1 MSLPPSLQGLKELPS
16 RTVND
21 NSTFPEGRYV
31 VNAPK
36 TADEDDPILSAEGPE
51 IVTKTW
57 FKSPPFSQAAV
68 LALQSVQLFADT
80 HDQGWVDDRALGNWT
95 WLEVAIYE
103 NESSDSPR
111 QREGVELVWL
121 SHKNDMESSQYGWL
135 SGDVFPGKHDLLALL
150 EVGNVIA
157 VRVCA
162 RFTGWKLFGRAAC
175 LVLDMG
181 RPTSVEQPPSY
192 AQVMEDTI
200 ALQQILNCVNSSNN
214 AYTPTIT
221 AAWDRADTFSGKEKR
236 PLRVLSLDGG
246 GVRGYSSLMLLKEVM
261 DKGAPNK
268 KPCEVFD
275 LIGGT
280 STGGLIAIMLGR
292 LKMTV
297 QECLDEYSALMS
309 EVFGSGWIHD
319 HVTKPARYAVTG
331 AFYSADTLEK
341 VIKSL
346 LRKRLPAG
354 EDADK
359 ALLLDEK
366 EDSCKIFLMAVRE
379 EAGNNRGPVFLRSY
393 TNDLELPDADLAK
406 ITLWQAARATSAAPA
421 YFKPL
426 QVGRIKLV
434 DGGLLANNPLGW
446 LWTEVLGVY
455 GPTRETDCFLS
466 IGTGMASNVA
476 VAQPGFNF
484 KGAMMSFS
492 SIATNTEST
501 HLLFRYLVDAFAP
514 CPQIKKYWRLN
525 VVKEKKGSD
534 PKDYES
540 PGELDAVA
548 EIKKLAAWTNEWI
561 AAQQDIIKTCSEA
574 IGRNSLKSK

>member
-1 MSLPPSLQGLKELPS
+1 MSLPTSLQNLKELPS
-16 RTVND
+16 RAVDD

-36 TADEDDPILSAEGPE
+36 PKDESDPLLSSEGPG

-57 FKSPPFSQAAV
+57 FKSP
-68 LALQSVQLFADT
+68 SVQLFADT

-103 NESSDSPR
+103 NESSDYPR
-111 QREGVELVWL
+111 TREGVELVWM
-121 SHKNDMESSQYGWL
+121 SHKNDMGSEQYDW
-135 SGDVFPGKHDLLALL
+135 
-150 EVGNVIA
+150 VGNVIG

-162 RFTGWKLFGRAAC
+162 RFIGWKLFGRAAC

-181 RPTSVEQPPSY
+181 RPTAVEQPPSY
-192 AQVMEDTI
+192 AQVMEDTL
-200 ALQQILNCVNSSNN
+200 ALQQILNAVNSNNN
-214 AYTPTIT
+214 AYGPTIT

-297 QECLDEYSALMS
+297 QECLDEYSALMK
-309 EVFGSGWIHD
+309 EVFGSGWFHD
-319 HVTKPARYAVTG
+319 YVTKPTRYATTG
-331 AFYSADTLEK
+331 AFYSAETLEK
-341 VIKSL
+341 VIKAL
-346 LRKRLPAG
+346 LRKKLPAG
-354 EDADK
+354 EDADN
-359 ALLLDEK
+359 ALLLDDK
-366 EDSCKIFLMAVRE
+366 ENPCKIFLMAVRE

-393 TNDLELPDADLAK
+393 TNDLEVPDADLAK
-406 ITLWQAARATSAAPA
+406 IKLWEAARATSAAPA

-426 QVGRIKLV
+426 EVGRMKLV

-484 KGAMMSFS
+484 KGAMMSFA

-514 CPQIKKYWRLN
+514 SPQVKKYWRLN
-525 VVKEKKGSD
+525 VAKEKEGSN
-534 PKDYES
+534 PKDYED
-540 PGELDAVA
+540 PGQLDAVA
-548 EIKKLAAWTNEWI
+548 EIEKLKGWTKEWI
-561 AAQQDIIKTCSEA
+561 AAQLDVIKPCSEA
-574 IGRNSLKSK
+574 IEKSLL